1 MLHDAS
7 FPFLVTGLLAV
18 VIGAVALVGGSLP
31 LATVAQWA
39 LPCALVAIGVAGM
52 TRPWRRGH

>member
-18 VIGAVALVGGSLP
+18 VIGAIALVGGAIP
-31 LATVAQWA
+31 VAEVARWA

-52 TRPWRRGH
+52 TRAWRRGH